1 MSKTLFLRHEQVIS
15 AAILLQLKRRGIVI
29 FVDKIRFEEE
39 WGMNLGFTL
48 LITSLDSKTL
58 RSLVKSRVNLTMHRW
73 SLLVFTFIV
82 HYWNNPLVLWF
93 LFILSSGFGLPY
105 LKLQHLHFKKP
116 MAEWSWTSG
125 LHIQVART
133 PPDPGLNPAWDYNKS
148 PRRELSK
155 CQYHLSKYS

>member
-58 RSLVKSRVNLTMHRW
+58 RSLVKSRVNLTTH
-73 SLLVFTFIV
+73 
-82 HYWNNPLVLWF
+82 
-93 LFILSSGFGLPY
+93 
-105 LKLQHLHFKKP
+105 
-116 MAEWSWTSG
+116 
-125 LHIQVART
+125 
-133 PPDPGLNPAWDYNKS
+133 
-148 PRRELSK
+148 
-155 CQYHLSKYS
+155 

>member
-58 RSLVKSRVNLTMHRW
+58 RSLVKSRVNLTMHR
-73 SLLVFTFIV
+73 
-82 HYWNNPLVLWF
+82 
-93 LFILSSGFGLPY
+93 
-105 LKLQHLHFKKP
+105 
-116 MAEWSWTSG
+116 
-125 LHIQVART
+125 
-133 PPDPGLNPAWDYNKS
+133 
-148 PRRELSK
+148 
-155 CQYHLSKYS
+155 